1 LQPGPPNLDW
11 LFHFK
16 PPFPSK
22 SKGRRVGNR
31 CAIDDVFVLDHFV
44 LNLLLL
50 LMMIFFEKR
59 FLCVTDLAVLDLS
72 VDQGGLEFT
81 GIHLPLPPKSWN

>member
-1 LQPGPPNLDW
+1 
-11 LFHFK
+11 
-16 PPFPSK
+16 
-22 SKGRRVGNR
+22 
-31 CAIDDVFVLDHFV
+31 
-44 LNLLLL
+44 
-50 LMMIFFEKR
+50 MMIFFEKR